1 MVRAPTRRHPLS
13 GTHPRS
19 IPDNSSKPPLNPNP
33 SAKARALRLTVVL
46 AVAHAVNDG
55 YAAFLAPLLP
65 RIMTKLD
72 ISIAAAAGLSMAL
85 SIASSLPQPAVGWA
99 SDRFGRRAFVA
110 FGPLISGVVLSLM
123 GYAPSFWTLFALL
136 IVGGV
141 GSALFHPPG
150 VSLATRAGEGSGSGL
165 RLSIFS
171 FGGTLGYAIGP
182 LIAVGIVGVR
192 GLEGLWIAMV
202 PAFLVF
208 AAIWRL
214 GGHPRDSGAGTRPP
228 SPRTILGLLRGPLGS
243 VFWISAIAAFVQR
256 TYLTLQPIAIAGVGG
271 SEALGAYSLSVYL
284 GAQAAGTL
292 TGGWLT
298 DRMSRTRLLAFLT
311 GLGAPVHLLAVG
323 LSPGSAEAMVAGAAA
338 GFLNMALLPPLV
350 VTAQEI
356 LPEAA
361 SSAAGIAMGL
371 AWATGS
377 VGVLG
382 AGALADA
389 TGPQFAQLAA
399 MPTLFI
405 GTALALGPALRSVGK
420 GPHSEP
426 TGGPAS

>member
-1 MVRAPTRRHPLS
+1 M
-13 GTHPRS
+13 
-19 IPDNSSKPPLNPNP
+19 
-33 SAKARALRLTVVL
+33 TVVL

-65 RIMTKLD
+65 RIMTRLD

-110 FGPLISGVVLSLM
+110 FGPLLSGVVLSLM
-123 GYAPSFWTLFALL
+123 GFAPSFWALL
-136 IVGGV
+136 LLLVVGGL
-141 GSALFHPPG
+141 GSAMFHPPG
-150 VSLATRAGEGSGSGL
+150 VSLATRAGEGTGSGL

-171 FGGTLGYAIGP
+171 FGGTIGYALGP
-182 LIAVGIVGVR
+182 LVAVALVTAR

-208 AAIWRL
+208 VVVWRL
-214 GGHPRDSGAGTRPP
+214 GGAGPDGKARPRPP
-228 SPRTILGLLRGPLGS
+228 GPREVLGHLKGPLGS
-243 VFWISAIAAFVQR
+243 VFWISAIGAFVQR

-271 SEALGAYSLSVYL
+271 SEALGALSLSIYL

-298 DRMSRTRLLAFLT
+298 DRMSRTRLLAVLT
-311 GLGAPVHLLAVG
+311 GAGAPVHLLAVG
-323 LSPGSAEAMVAGAAA
+323 LAPGSAEAMVAGALA

-377 VGVLG
+377 LGVLMV
-382 AGALADA
+382 GALADA

-405 GTALALGPALRSVGK
+405 GTALALGPALRS
-420 GPHSEP
+420 
-426 TGGPAS
+426 TGAGTHRNA